1 MSDQLLKI
9 KQDLNWVGTH
19 EEFFD
24 EDSPQ
29 FVQDVVE
36 NIVEVVE
43 EVKPKMNA
51 FMDKFGVFA
60 DLNDDGVVDIADWKK
75 GVKYFALLYSGL
87 LSMMYVILGND
98 MDELMANVYFAITFG
113 IIAFIVTI
121 VAVMAS
127 KKLNKK
133 DKLIKTMKQKNLEQG
148 ALLYQQE
155 MDMEVLTHNHILN
168 IQEKDFQIRIKD
180 GLYNAEKDKQQ

>member
-1 MSDQLLKI
+1 MNKAHEILASLGWTKAD
-9 KQDLNWVGTH
+9 DE
-19 EEFFD
+19 EEFFEEDTTLID
-24 EDSPQ
+24 E
-29 FVQDVVE
+29 VE
-36 NIVEVVE
+36 NLHNLIE

-133 DKLIKTMKQKNLEQG
+133 DKLIKTMKDKNISQA

-155 MDMEVLTHNHILN
+155 MDMAELTHGHILD